1 MILPFLELKEDV
13 VDIDCFNCESIVS
26 SDDVSDSYRIGLEN
40 IEKFIKSKEN
50 KSMIQT
56 VLSEKD

>member
-26 SDDVSDSYRIGLEN
+26 SDDVSDSYRMDWKTLKN
-40 IEKFIKSKEN
+40 S
-50 KSMIQT
+50 
-56 VLSEKD
+56 LSPKKTKI